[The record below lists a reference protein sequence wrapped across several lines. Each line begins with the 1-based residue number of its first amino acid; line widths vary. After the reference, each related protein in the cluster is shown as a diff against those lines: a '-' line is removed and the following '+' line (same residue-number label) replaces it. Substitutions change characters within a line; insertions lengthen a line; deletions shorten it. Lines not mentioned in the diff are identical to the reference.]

1 MNRNDMKFI
10 TLHLNPDNL
19 SISEALLFSL
29 SLYTNFDIKKIP
41 QFRGCKHIHVV
52 NTLNVDPLRYS
63 RYSGAQNPET
73 IHTFNIKKGDEIKI
87 RADEILHS

>member
-29 SLYTNFDIKKIP
+29 RLYTNFDKKIS

-52 NTLNVDPLRYS
+52 NTLNVDPLR
-63 RYSGAQNPET
+63 
-73 IHTFNIKKGDEIKI
+73 
-87 RADEILHS
+87 